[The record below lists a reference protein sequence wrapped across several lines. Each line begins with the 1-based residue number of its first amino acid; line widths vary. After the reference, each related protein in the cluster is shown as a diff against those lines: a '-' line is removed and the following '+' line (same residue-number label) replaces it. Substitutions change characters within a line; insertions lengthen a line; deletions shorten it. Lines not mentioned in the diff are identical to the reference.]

1 MDAHNRGVEARTGA
15 LEFLQIRSTP
25 GPPVCINVKS
35 RIRIRIKVMWIR
47 KGKKSWGDGRQE
59 GRFRFLKH
67 YFCAYFFIQI
77 TKDSTVVINY
87 CITVAQSGQEPFQ

>member
-1 MDAHNRGVEARTGA
+1 
-15 LEFLQIRSTP
+15 
-25 GPPVCINVKS
+25 VKS
-35 RIRIRIKVMWIR
+35 LIRIRIKVMWIR
-47 KGKKSWGDGRQE
+47 NLDEWRGKKYWDGGRQE
-59 GRFRFLKH
+59 GRARFLKH